1 MIEEVP
7 MEKLKIHENRIREV
21 IGDLSELMKS
31 MSEVRLL
38 NPLTIDD
45 NYYVLEGTRRYYSA
59 KNLGWSKI
67 TCDRRI
73 GLSEY
78 QKITIEIDENLR
90 RKNLNPAEEAKALAL
105 KKRAFLKIH
114 PEYKRGGDR
123 KSDKYK
129 REKKNQTEIASVRF
143 AKVQAQKFDTTEKT
157 IRTKTKIGEYI
168 LDEKLEKKIIDQYSK
183 RKLSQR
189 KVLEEIKAIEQDSH
203 NNQESSESTAPETQK
218 LQKIETVK
226 PEKTK
231 TRVEP
236 VRKPEIIVE
245 LDEDEAEH
253 CKDCKDSL
261 QLTCPSCKNTI
272 ISCQYYK
279 NPYLRR
285 FDSKACE
292 NYGKRL

>member
-1 MIEEVP
+1 MSDLMSSMDEV
-7 MEKLKIHENRIREV
+7 
-21 IGDLSELMKS
+21 G
-31 MSEVRLL
+31 LL
-38 NPLTIDD
+38 NPLTIDED
-45 NYYVLEGTRRYYSA
+45 YYIWEGTRRYYSA

-90 RKNLNPAEEAKALAL
+90 RKNLNPAEEARALAL

-143 AKVQAQKFDTTEKT
+143 AKVQAEKFDTTEKT
-157 IRTKTKIGEYI
+157 IRTKTKIGEFI
-168 LDEKLEKKIIDQYSK
+168 LDKKLEPKTIDKYGK

-189 KVLEEIKAIEQDSH
+189 KVLEEIKAIEQNYADKK
-203 NNQESSESTAPETQK
+203 QSSERIVSETRKSQEDTIVK
-218 LQKIETVK
+218 AEKAKARIEPDK
-226 PEKTK
+226 
-231 TRVEP
+231 
-236 VRKPEIIVE
+236 KPEIIVE
-245 LDEDEAEH
+245 LDDDDAKYCRE
-253 CKDCKDSL
+253 CKDGL
-261 QLTCPSCKNTI
+261 QLTCPSCKDAI

-285 FDSKACE
+285 IESKACE
-292 NYGKRL
+292 NYH

>member
-7 MEKLKIHENRIREV
+7 LEKLKIRDNRVREV
-21 IGDLSELMKS
+21 IGDLAELMKS
-31 MSEVRLL
+31 MSEVGLL

-45 NYYVLEGTRRYYSA
+45 DYNVIEGTRRYYSA

-123 KSDKYK
+123 RSDKFK
-129 REKKNQTEIASVRF
+129 DGKKNQTAIASLGF
-143 AKVQAQKFDTTEKT
+143 ARTQAEKFDTSERT
-157 IRTKTKIGEYI
+157 IITKTKIGEYI
-168 LDEKLEKKIIDQYSK
+168 LDEKLDDKTIDQYSK

-189 KVLEEIKAIEQDSH
+189 KVIEEIKALEQD
-203 NNQESSESTAPETQK
+203 NADKKPSSESISPKTTDKQK
-218 LQKIETVK
+218 KVKIPSELK
-226 PEKTK
+226 
-231 TRVEP
+231 
-236 VRKPEIIVE
+236 RKPEIIVE
-245 LDEDEAEH
+245 LDYNDAKY
-253 CKDCKDSL
+253 CKDCKDGL
-261 QLTCPSCKNTI
+261 QLTCPSCKDAI

-285 FDSKACE
+285 IDSIACE
-292 NYGKRL
+292 NFN

>member
-7 MEKLKIHENRIREV
+7 LEKLKIRDNRVREV

-31 MSEVRLL
+31 MSEVGLL
-38 NPLTIDD
+38 NPLTIDED
-45 NYYVLEGTRRYYSA
+45 YYVIEGTRRYYSA
-59 KNLGWSKI
+59 SNLGWSKI
-67 TCDRRI
+67 NCDRRI

-123 KSDKYK
+123 KSPKFK
-129 REKKNQTEIASVRF
+129 ELKQNQSANSAFRFVQTQARQIGASERTV
-143 AKVQAQKFDTTEKT
+143 K
-157 IRTKTKIGEYI
+157 TKTKIGEFI
-168 LDEKLEKKIIDQYSK
+168 LDEKLRDKTVDQFSK

-189 KVLEEIKAIEQDSH
+189 KVIEEIKAIEQD
-203 NNQESSESTAPETQK
+203 NTSTQQPTRKIASKTQK
-218 LQKIETVK
+218 LQKDGTMK
-226 PEKTK
+226 LEKAQ
-231 TRVEP
+231 TRSDLA
-236 VRKPEIIVE
+236 RKPEIIVE
-245 LDEDEAEH
+245 LDEDEAKY
-253 CKDCKDSL
+253 CRDCKRAL
-261 QLTCPSCKNTI
+261 QLSCPSCKGVF

-285 FDSKACE
+285 IDSKACE
-292 NYGKRL
+292 NYE

>member
-7 MEKLKIHENRIREV
+7 LEKLKIRNDRVREV
-21 IGDLSELMKS
+21 IGDLAELMKS
-31 MSEVRLL
+31 MSEVGLL
-38 NPLTIDD
+38 NPLTVDD
-45 NYYVLEGTRRYYSA
+45 DYNVIEGTRRYYSA

-114 PEYKRGGDR
+114 PQSKRGGDR
-123 KSDKYK
+123 KSDKFK
-129 REKKNQTEIASVRF
+129 QNQNANVAFGFARVQAKEIDASVRSI
-143 AKVQAQKFDTTEKT
+143 Q
-157 IRTKTKIGEYI
+157 TKTKIGEYI
-168 LDEKLEKKIIDQYSK
+168 LDEKLEERTVDQFSK

-189 KVLEEIKAIEQDSH
+189 KVLDEIKAIEQD
-203 NNQESSESTAPETQK
+203 NADKKQSSERIVSETRK
-218 LQKIETVK
+218 SKKIETVR
-226 PEKTK
+226 PEKAK
-231 TRVEP
+231 ARIKP
-236 VRKPEIIVE
+236 DKKPEIIVE
-245 LDEDEAEH
+245 LDDDGAEY
-253 CKDCKDSL
+253 CKDCKDGL
-261 QLTCPSCKNTI
+261 QLTCPSCKDTI

-285 FDSKACE
+285 IESKACE
-292 NYGKRL
+292 NYG

>member
-7 MEKLKIHENRIREV
+7 LEKLKIRESRVREV
-21 IGDLSELMKS
+21 IGDLAELMKS
-31 MSEVRLL
+31 MNEVGLL
-38 NPLTIDD
+38 NPLTVDD
-45 NYYVLEGTRRYYSA
+45 DYCVIEGTRRYYSA

-123 KSDKYK
+123 KSDRFKDG
-129 REKKNQTEIASVRF
+129 KKNQTAIASLGF
-143 AKVQAQKFDTTEKT
+143 AKVQADNFDTSERT
-157 IRTKTKIGEYI
+157 IITKTKIGEYI
-168 LDEKLEKKIIDQYSK
+168 LDEKLEKKTIDQFSK

-189 KVLEEIKAIEQDSH
+189 KVLEKIKAIEQNDMDKKP
-203 NNQESSESTAPETQK
+203 SSEEIVS
-218 LQKIETVK
+218 
-226 PEKTK
+226 K
-231 TRVEP
+231 TRKVQEEQTIRP
-236 VRKPEIIVE
+236 EIVTIRTPLVKKPEIIVE
-245 LDEDEAEH
+245 LDENDAKY
-253 CKDCKDSL
+253 CRDCKDGL
-261 QLTCPSCKNTI
+261 QLTCPSCKDAI

-285 FDSKACE
+285 IDSKACE
-292 NYGKRL
+292 NYH